1 MGALTELSPELVVGW
16 GLWVGGGLLLTLWF
30 VRRSRSTRLRDVS
43 PEAPHVAAARMS
55 GTHAVAARP
64 MSGTHAVA
72 GRRVS
77 GTHPAAARHQSGTR
91 AAASQS
97 QSSVNVPDAFA
108 ELRALLD
115 QPEDPPKAN

>member
-1 MGALTELSPELVVGW
+1 MGALTDLSPELVVGW
-16 GLWVGGGLLLTLWF
+16 ALWVSGGLLLTLWF
-30 VRRSRSTRLRDVS
+30 MRRNNAMKLRDVS
-43 PEAPHVAAARMS
+43 PEASHAAPARMS

-77 GTHPAAARHQSGTR
+77 GTHPAAGRSLSGTR
-91 AAASQS
+91 PASQS
-97 QSSVNVPDAFA
+97 QSSVNLPDAFA

-115 QPEDPPKAN
+115 HPEEPPKPN